1 MGGQVG
7 GCAGGW
13 MGGRADGWVGV
24 ITEGAGWGYTIG
36 SLGSAVS
43 AVMVVQGVRAHLE
56 FTKLVEFLCRPG
68 LPADCR
74 RGP

>member
-1 MGGQVG
+1 MSGWVG
-7 GCAGGW
+7 GR
-13 MGGRADGWVGV
+13 MGGRAGGWVGV

-36 SLGSAVS
+36 SLGFAVS

-56 FTKLVEFLCRPG
+56 FMKLVEFLCRPG

>member
-1 MGGQVG
+1 MCGWMDGWAGRWVG
-7 GCAGGW
+7 GGNHRRR
-13 MGGRADGWVGV
+13 GR
-24 ITEGAGWGYTIG
+24 GYTIG
-36 SLGSAVS
+36 SLGFAVS